1 MSDHSRTDISAWRWF
16 SFFGVYAAALSLLL
30 LWANGSSRE
39 QLANLCFFTLYVSFA
54 CTFCPLPILWI
65 FLWISRGF
73 NPLIVALLGST
84 ATAIANLHDYYILNS
99 MLRWDRLARARDSRW
114 YKKASIWFTR
124 YPFSTLTVAN
134 FLPLPIDVVRLLA
147 ISTGYSRAPF
157 TAATLVGRFPRYL
170 ILAWLGYELD
180 LSNTAIAVV
189 LLITILV
196 AAVKAL
202 PKLRE
207 RWKNWNK

>member
-65 FLWISRGF
+65 FLWISRDF